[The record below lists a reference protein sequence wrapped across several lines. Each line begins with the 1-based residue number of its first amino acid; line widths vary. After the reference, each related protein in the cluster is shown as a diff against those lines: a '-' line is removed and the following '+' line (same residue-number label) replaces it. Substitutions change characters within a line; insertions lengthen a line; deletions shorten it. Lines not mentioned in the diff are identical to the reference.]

1 MSFLSYIIQNEG
13 LYLSI
18 LLFIVFISGWLLKRV
33 YSSLFFI
40 FLKFRGKI
48 GERKAEKLLKKNG
61 FRIIKK
67 QFLIESALQVNN
79 ETKFFNVKPDFLVKK
94 NNEIFIA
101 EVKTGDSASIK
112 NISTRRQLLEYSVI
126 NNSNRVILVDISNQ
140 SISIINF
147 FK

>member
-1 MSFLSYIIQNEG
+1 M
-13 LYLSI
+13 
-18 LLFIVFISGWLLKRV
+18 
-33 YSSLFFI
+33 
-40 FLKFRGKI
+40 
-48 GERKAEKLLKKNG
+48 KKNG
-61 FRIIKK
+61 FRIIQK

-126 NNSNRVILVDISNQ
+126 NNSNR
-140 SISIINF
+140 INF
-147 FK
+147 YR

>member
-13 LYLSI
+13 L
-18 LLFIVFISGWLLKRV
+18 
-33 YSSLFFI
+33 FFI
-40 FLKFRGKI
+40 FIKFRGKI

-61 FRIIKK
+61 FRIIQK

-126 NNSNRVILVDISNQ
+126 NNSNRIILVDMSNQ

-147 FK
+147 LK